1 MSIKEHQKT
10 MSEEGAK
17 AILRKEGPPVN
28 IAEHIEALHV
38 AVQKL
43 GESCT
48 MKDIWEWAE
57 RGEDHVEEVI

>member
-1 MSIKEHQKT
+1 
-10 MSEEGAK
+10 MSEEEAK

-38 AVQKL
+38 AVQRL

-57 RGEDHVEEVI
+57 RE